1 MEDDG
6 DGERHGQEDLYTT
19 FAAQAG
25 HSDAIAKHDYGLSNW
40 DMRGVTAD
48 QFEDQNEASQR
59 VHIFFGV
66 YGAAVINVSVNMSD
80 TKASIRW
87 KTDQPSGIL
96 VWLFKEKLE
105 TFNKLKVFCLVCV
118 LVNFLQKNHTAPL
131 LTCHL
136 IS

>member
-1 MEDDG
+1 MRLRIRQYRQLSKCVVFNLITPSYTHLKSCFEHMEDDG
-6 DGERHGQEDLYTT
+6 DGEPQGQEDLYTT

-40 DMRGVTAD
+40 DMPGVTAD

-66 YGAAVINVSVNMSD
+66 YGAAVVNVSVNMSA

-96 VWLFKEKLE
+96 VCSF
-105 TFNKLKVFCLVCV
+105 
-118 LVNFLQKNHTAPL
+118 
-131 LTCHL
+131 
-136 IS
+136 